1 MLKQTINLIRQS
13 LAAIITILL
22 HTAMFSFSLLLFIA
36 TSLSLIITAIL
47 QPKTQQNPEIIDVK
61 AENVW
66 FDAN

>member
-22 HTAMFSFSLLLFIA
+22 HTAMFSFSLLLFVA

-47 QPKTQQNPEIIDVK
+47 QPKNQQNPEIIDVK

>member
-13 LAAIITILL
+13 LATIITILL
-22 HTAMFSFSLLLFIA
+22 HTAMFSFSLLLFVA

-47 QPKTQQNPEIIDVK
+47 QPKNQQNPEIIDVK